1 MPLYLYIYFI
11 LLSGLV
17 GIVVYFQKPSPLY
30 LKLFPP
36 FLIITFMVE
45 ITGLNLAIK
54 GRNTQMLYNVF
65 SSIEFVFYLWFLS
78 FQFKNKFVKTL
89 CQNLIWIYPLLVVL
103 NKLYIQ
109 KTGFHTYTYSL
120 GCLLIVALCIY
131 YFFELFKTTHS
142 IKLTRE
148 PTFWIISGLLF
159 FYSCSYPFFAV
170 LNFWKNPN
178 VRMVLGL
185 VWVTSL
191 LNIFLYSSILAGF
204 LCRIKIRNSLSSS

>member
-1 MPLYLYIYFI
+1 MPLYFYIPFI

-17 GIVVYFQKPSPLY
+17 GIVVYFQKPSPIY

-36 FLIITFMVE
+36 FLVITFIVE
-45 ITGLNLAIK
+45 WTALVLVSRGV
-54 GRNTQMLYNVF
+54 NTQMYYNVF
-65 SSIEFVFYLWFLS
+65 SSIEFIFYLWFLS
-78 FQFKNKFVKTL
+78 FQFRNKFVKSL
-89 CQNLIWIYPLLVVL
+89 CRNLLWIYPLLVTL
-103 NKLYIQ
+103 NIIYVQ

-120 GCLLIVALCIY
+120 GCLLIIALCIY
-131 YFFELFKTTHS
+131 YFLELFRTTHS

-178 VRMVLGL
+178 VSMVLGL

-191 LNIFLYSSILAGF
+191 LNIFLYSSFLVLF
-204 LCRIKIRNSLSSS
+204 LC